1 MQVKRLT
8 LAAGVE
14 TAFEFDNYAANSVV
28 VKNETAGEILFCDGP
43 FDAAKAAHIPA
54 FSWQSFIIQ
63 VFYGEKPKFYVK
75 AASAGAVE
83 IDFGSVMAGCALG
96 DGFGKLAGS
105 SGVATGGTVTTLVD
119 ATKNLPADLVKDQYI
134 AIIID
139 GVEYVRK
146 ISANNANTF
155 TFDVLVPKAAATAVV
170 EKSGGGKVTI
180 TATPEGSYANEYEVA
195 VVQGEGASAETEAV
209 FEDGVLTITLG
220 TDAGTAASA
229 KIGSGANK
237 EITITAK
244 EVGVLGGHSIE
255 VALGSGNDLPLAV
268 GINQETGLITVTLG
282 TDGTGAADATKNKA
296 SQIAAALNDNIYI
309 KALFTAVA
317 DGDGTGVFSEAIAE
331 TDIEGGVDPVI
342 DATAAE
348 VAAEVDALEGFS
360 AVATVAG
367 VLEALAEPVAFSGG
381 VDEVKPAAGDAY
393 AIKAKGG
400 VSDVQISGPVGIDPA
415 ANAVQLSGSIL
426 AKDEDGNSV
435 PLTVEKDEQGNAVL
449 RIIDS
454 APWGYD
460 PILDARKVISLGDRK
475 LVVVSVKKENT
486 LANKDDSSYPDY
498 NNSDILEIKPPA
510 GKIWEMKHFSFNTVK
525 PSAAALGDHQIFIRY
540 GTNAAI
546 ATVLSAKATYLGG
559 LEISSGVITNANDT
573 QVPNDIL
580 AQKLAMQNL
589 YATYANPIYIKYQNQ
604 TDVQQTQTRNYYYVV
619 IERNELP

>member
-1 MQVKRLT
+1 MLVNRQN

-63 VFYGEKPKFYVK
+63 VFYGGKPKFYVK
-75 AASAGAVE
+75 AAAAGAVE
-83 IDFGSVMAGCALG
+83 IDFGSVMAGCASG

-180 TATPEGSYANEYEVA
+180 TATPEGSYANAYEVA
-195 VVQGEGASAETEAV
+195 VVQGEGASAETAAA
-209 FEDGVLTITLG
+209 FEGGILNITLG
-220 TDAGTAASA
+220 T
-229 KIGSGANK
+229 N
-237 EITITAK
+237 
-244 EVGVLGGHSIE
+244 
-255 VALGSGNDLPLAV
+255 
-268 GINQETGLITVTLG
+268 
-282 TDGTGAADATKNKA
+282 
-296 SQIAAALNDNIYI
+296 
-309 KALFTAVA
+309 
-317 DGDGTGVFSEAIAE
+317 
-331 TDIEGGVDPVI
+331 
-342 DATAAE
+342 ATAAE
-348 VAAEVDALEGFS
+348 VAAEVDVLEGFS

-415 ANAVQLSGSIL
+415 TNAVQLSGSNVVKSGQKNVTTAGTQVALGATQDYKEINIIAKPTNTGLIYIGESTVDSTTGAIL
-426 AKDEDGNSV
+426 PAGGYVTLQFVDIADV
-435 PLTVEKDEQGNAVL
+435 Y
-449 RIIDS
+449 IDS
-454 APWGYD
+454 SVNGEGVSWIG
-460 PILDARKVISLGDRK
+460 
-475 LVVVSVKKENT
+475 VV
-486 LANKDDSSYPDY
+486 
-498 NNSDILEIKPPA
+498 
-510 GKIWEMKHFSFNTVK
+510 
-525 PSAAALGDHQIFIRY
+525 
-540 GTNAAI
+540 
-546 ATVLSAKATYLGG
+546 
-559 LEISSGVITNANDT
+559 
-573 QVPNDIL
+573 
-580 AQKLAMQNL
+580 
-589 YATYANPIYIKYQNQ
+589 
-604 TDVQQTQTRNYYYVV
+604 
-619 IERNELP
+619 